1 MQVHLEIHVFQ
12 LSEEG
17 AADDDEPE
25 DDVSTYRDWLL
36 PAQEFHK
43 LWDSLVYED
52 DIKARLLQY
61 AATVSLTPLNALS
74 SCDKLEA
81 QCILSNELRV
91 CLCAGYLLWREGG

>member
-1 MQVHLEIHVFQ
+1 MHLEIHVFQ

-36 PAQEFHK
+36 PAQEFHN

-61 AATVSLTPLNALS
+61 ASTVSLTPFHAHSTFDKPEALP
-74 SCDKLEA
+74 CTLDL
-81 QCILSNELRV
+81 
-91 CLCAGYLLWREGG
+91 